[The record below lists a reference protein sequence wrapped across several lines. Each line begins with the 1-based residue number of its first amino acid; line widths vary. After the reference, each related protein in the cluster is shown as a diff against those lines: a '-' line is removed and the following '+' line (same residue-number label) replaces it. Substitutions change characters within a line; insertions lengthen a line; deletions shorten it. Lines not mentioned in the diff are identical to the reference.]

1 MMQKEQ
7 ASRDSSGR
15 RLRVIAL
22 SRLALFVSAGALA
35 LFIFYRTH
43 EGNLWSY
50 STRFLLGITC
60 IAVLSS
66 LVQFWASYR
75 PLRGPSISLVLVTV
89 DQALFS
95 MIAYLTGGVASG
107 ATSLLGV
114 GCLVGGMLWGLPGAL
129 LAVATGA
136 IFFTLNLLIVLGAP
150 DLLPPDQPLAMYAL
164 GEGETVFYFVFTI
177 LMLLLVGLL
186 TGYLAERLSRAGGQ
200 VEAAERRA
208 EQAERLAVLGR
219 VAAGLA
225 HEIRNPLGSI
235 SGAVQML
242 RTSSEREED
251 RELCDIVLRESS
263 RLEDLVSDMMN
274 LSQHRPLDWESVD
287 AAQVCRDVMLLAK
300 RAGRGSE
307 DVGIEYDGPE
317 SCLLRADG
325 ARLRQLAWN
334 LVRNAIQASAP
345 GDRVRL
351 VLDAGSAQT
360 SLTVED
366 EGEGIDSEARD
377 RLFDAFY
384 TTRSK
389 GTGIGLAVVKR
400 IADEHGFLLKV
411 ESNQGS
417 GTRFVLFLGP
427 SISPTPAAAHAAGG
441 GSETEWASR
450 AEEPS
455 NRGQDGNFS
464 VSEGTRP
471 ASRP

>member
-1 MMQKEQ
+1 MMQTEQ
-7 ASRDSSGR
+7 GAQRGTGGR

-35 LFIFYRTH
+35 LFIFQRTH
-43 EGNLWSY
+43 EGSLWSY

-60 IAVLSS
+60 VAALSS
-66 LVQFWASYR
+66 MLQYWASYR
-75 PLRGPSISLVLVTV
+75 SSKGPSLSLVLVTV

-150 DLLPPDQPLAMYAL
+150 DLLPPDQPTTMYAL

-208 EQAERLAVLGR
+208 EEAERLAVLGR

-242 RTSSEREED
+242 RTSSERDED

-274 LSQHRPLDWESVD
+274 LSQHRPLEWETVD
-287 AAQVCRDVMLLAK
+287 GAQLCRDVVLLSK

-307 DVGIEYDGPE
+307 DVSVEYHGPDR
-317 SCLLRADG
+317 CLIRADG
-325 ARLRQLAWN
+325 ARLRQLIWN
-334 LVRNAIQASAP
+334 LVRNAVQASAA

-351 VLDAGSAQT
+351 LLEASDERT
-360 SLTVED
+360 SLSVED
-366 EGEGIDSEARD
+366 EGQGIEPEARE
-377 RLFDAFY
+377 RLFDAFF

-400 IADEHGFLLKV
+400 IADEHGFALEV
-411 ESNQGS
+411 ESHPGN
-417 GTRFVLFLGP
+417 GTRFILRFGP
-427 SISPTPAAAHAAGG
+427 SGSSAPG
-441 GSETEWASR
+441 GS
-450 AEEPS
+450 
-455 NRGQDGNFS
+455 
-464 VSEGTRP
+464 
-471 ASRP
+471 